1 MKNVYNIILLELKFL
16 KNLNFLKKKR
26 ENVFLLLCNNRIK
39 QKSLSIEIKRNQ
51 NEMKYHR
58 VTTRL

>member
-26 ENVFLLLCNNRIK
+26 ENAFLLLCNNRIK
-39 QKSLSIEIKRNQ
+39 QKFLSIEIKRNQ